1 MCWESVSVGVSEY
14 VGGPLACWESVSVL
28 GVSECWGSVNVCT
41 YDINVAMAMEVAQ
54 HPLMSYKL
62 FTSPNSAN
70 YRCQYS
76 TRKIV
81 RTLGTLG

>member
-41 YDINVAMAMEVAQ
+41 YDINVAMAMDRDATLV
-54 HPLMSYKL
+54 PMSYCEL
-62 FTSPNSAN
+62 AN
-70 YRCQYS
+70 
-76 TRKIV
+76 
-81 RTLGTLG
+81 L